1 MSRHSERGIGIV
13 AVLVAALVVLGL
25 AAAFVV
31 WVVGDDSEVETACVV
46 CTVAET
52 GDAAAVRAAL
62 ADIGDAGQRR
72 DEATQALDPALNR
85 LEIEGG
91 TDAREMVL
99 ALLEGGADANQATA
113 VAGGGLGGRSG
124 RPGNTV
130 SGVAGGTAYVL
141 YAAERA
147 AGLGDLPLVE
157 RFVAAGLDVT
167 GEPGGA
173 VLTTAAGE
181 GHLEIVRRLIALGAN
196 VNHRH
201 DNLGSPLAAA
211 VHGRH
216 RDVAALLDRHDA
228 REW

>member
-1 MSRHSERGIGIV
+1 MSRHSERGVGIIAVIV
-13 AVLVAALVVLGL
+13 AGLVVLGL

-31 WVVGDDSEVETACVV
+31 WVVGDDSNGEAACAV
-46 CTVAET
+46 CAAAET
-52 GDAAAVRAAL
+52 GDVAAVRAAL
-62 ADIGDAGQRR
+62 AAIGDAEQRR
-72 DEATQALDPALNR
+72 DEATQAVDPALER

-99 ALLEGGADANQATA
+99 ALLEGGADANQSIAIT
-113 VAGGGLGGRSG
+113 GGGLGGRSG

-130 SGVAGGTAYVL
+130 SGVGGGTAYVL
-141 YAAERA
+141 YAAERV

-157 RFVAAGLDVT
+157 RFIAAGLDVT
-167 GEPGGA
+167 GTPGGA

-216 RDVAALLDRHDA
+216 RDVAALLDQHDA